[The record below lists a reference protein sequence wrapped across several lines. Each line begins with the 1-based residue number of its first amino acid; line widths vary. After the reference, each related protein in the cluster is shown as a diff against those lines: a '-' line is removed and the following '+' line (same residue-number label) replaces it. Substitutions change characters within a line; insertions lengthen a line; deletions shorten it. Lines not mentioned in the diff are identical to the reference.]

1 MAVNKVQFGGRTL
14 IDLTSDT
21 VTADKL
27 ASGVKAHDASGAAII
42 GTMVSPNCYIVD
54 KVLATHQS
62 ANVALCTLPDEVYA
76 HKDDATFTV
85 TLINLAPSSLVN
97 YDDYYITACNNTDLP
112 KNSNN
117 FVFHGMGLRKS
128 SNGAQKMDVWYP
140 PNATNNSTSTGGI
153 GKFWLNGK
161 VLNYKSNQYWLG
173 AGTLRVVVSW

>member
-1 MAVNKVQFGGRTL
+1 MAINKVVYGGNTL

-27 ASGVKAHDASGAAII
+27 ASGIKAHDASGAVIT
-42 GTMVSPNCYIVD
+42 GTMVSPNCYIMN

-76 HKDDATFTV
+76 HKDDPSFTV
-85 TLINLAPSSLVN
+85 SLVNLTPASLSN
-97 YDDYYITACNNTDLP
+97 YDDYMVIACNNTDLP

-128 SNGAQKMDVWYP
+128 SSGATKFDLWYP
-140 PNATNNSTSTGGI
+140 PNDTNNSTSLGGI
-153 GKFWLNGK
+153 GKFWMNGK
-161 VLNYKSNQYWLG
+161 VLTYKSNQYWLG